1 MCPPP
6 ALSSNAA
13 EIKRAPLPSRR
24 RKDGLIRFAKD
35 NTSQGGEDGILQAIY
50 DCLGDGP
57 RTVVDVG
64 AWDGVHLS
72 NTHSLL
78 VPDTSPWR
86 GFLIEADASKCE
98 KLRALHE
105 RSAMFVW
112 RPLSRARTTRG
123 SSLPYWAST
132 AARDVDLSTTPTAF
146 TTARRDF
153 WSRAARQRWQ

>member
-13 EIKRAPLPSRR
+13 AEIKKAPVPSRR

-35 NTSQGGEDGILQAIY
+35 NTSQGGEDGILRAIFEQM
-50 DCLGDGP
+50 GDGP

-78 VPDTSPWR
+78 VPEASPWR

-98 KLRALHE
+98 K
-105 RSAMFVW
+105 
-112 RPLSRARTTRG
+112 
-123 SSLPYWAST
+123 
-132 AARDVDLSTTPTAF
+132 
-146 TTARRDF
+146 
-153 WSRAARQRWQ
+153 